1 MGPECT
7 ETPVTFHENPNAEEE
22 QRLIKKERKKD
33 ETRRRKQV
41 KELSVCQEMKQPGA
55 NRHDSL
61 TLGFFFSWG

>member
-1 MGPECT
+1 MKFQML
-7 ETPVTFHENPNAEEE
+7 VK

-33 ETRRRKQV
+33 ETRRQKQV